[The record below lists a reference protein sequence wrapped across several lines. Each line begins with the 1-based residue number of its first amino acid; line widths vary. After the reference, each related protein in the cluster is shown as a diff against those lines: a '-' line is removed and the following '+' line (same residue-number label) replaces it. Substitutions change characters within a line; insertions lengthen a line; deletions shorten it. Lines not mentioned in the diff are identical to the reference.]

1 MAQQNSSSEKLEEQR
16 ERERY
21 IESAL
26 ARNGFVRQDHLELHI
41 EDWKKRRQ
49 KGGAA

>member
-1 MAQQNSSSEKLEEQR
+1 MTQQNSPSEMLEEQR

-21 IESAL
+21 IESVL
-26 ARNGFVRQDHLELHI
+26 SRNGFVRQDHLELHI
-41 EDWKKRRQ
+41 EDWKRRRQ